1 MRNRESIGHM
11 GLKLFLDLCLEVVLN
26 VLIKSQGILD
36 FFPCFFFF
44 FLVLGGKALSRNNLE
59 AKIQTVK
66 EKESDSICTLN

>member
-1 MRNRESIGHM
+1 M

-26 VLIKSQGILD
+26 LLIKSQGILD
-36 FFPCFFFF
+36 FFPCIF
-44 FLVLGGKALSRNNLE
+44 FLIYLVMGGKALSRNNLE

>member
-1 MRNRESIGHM
+1 M

-26 VLIKSQGILD
+26 LLIKSQGILD
-36 FFPCFFFF
+36 FFPRIFFFLIY
-44 FLVLGGKALSRNNLE
+44 LVLGGQALSRNNLE